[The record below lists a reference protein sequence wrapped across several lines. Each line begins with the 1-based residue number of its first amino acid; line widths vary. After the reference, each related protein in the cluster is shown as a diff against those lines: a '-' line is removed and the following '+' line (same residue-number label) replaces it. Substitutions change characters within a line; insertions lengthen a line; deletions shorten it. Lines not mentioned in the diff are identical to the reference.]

1 MTRLLGAALVVV
13 AALPLGAGT
22 AAAAQPVGPRA
33 DRVLIFTMPG
43 VTWQDIVEA
52 RTPALDGLIASGAVA
67 AMSVR
72 TAARRTDP
80 ERGYLTLGAGNRANV
95 RTGDVLAQLA
105 FRVEDPF
112 EGGTAGEALMRRT
125 GRPPRGEIVHLGVP
139 MLERRQR
146 TLHYGTDVGALGQAL
161 SEAGI
166 RRAVVSAADLA
177 DDPQGTATLRRS
189 PVLGLVDA
197 TGSLDTGRLSNLLTP
212 EPQAPFGL
220 ATEPAEFVSAVRE
233 ALASA
238 QVVLAEP
245 GETLRADAFTEVVAS
260 ERQTAV
266 KRWALERTDA
276 LLGGVLGIL
285 GPGDVV
291 IVVSVAGPQDAP
303 REQLTPLVVAGH
315 GVEPGLLTSPST
327 RWEGLAALTDVAPA
341 VLGALGVPVPASM
354 TGTPLLQVADPS
366 DNRTERMAELSR
378 VSLVRE
384 RVTPFVAAVL
394 TVLLFL
400 LALVAFLVFVGDGSQ
415 PQARV
420 LLGLAYMILAIPP
433 ATLLA
438 RAVGA
443 HALTDAGYH
452 LVIWSLVVAL
462 AALVAVLPGPRWAGG
477 VMLLLVSAALHLGD
491 GLLGG
496 PLQLNAVF
504 GHSPIVAGR
513 FYGLSN
519 GGHAILYPAAILGL
533 LGLLD
538 LMGRRRVPL
547 WSGAALLAVPLVV
560 GLPMFGA
567 NFGGF
572 IAGLVGV
579 GAAFALARG
588 WRFRLPWV
596 AGVGVGAV
604 ALAAGLTAL
613 DAARPPE
620 VRTHL
625 GRFALRVSEG
635 GWDALTTVVTRKIQ
649 ANLGVIGFT
658 SWTLM
663 IPIALA
669 VCALFLMRP
678 RGVLRDTLP
687 RHPLLRAALIGS
699 IVTAVV
705 GFAVNDSGIAIPAL
719 ILGHVAPFLVLL
731 ALDADT
737 PPGLGPVRRT
747 SAPGSAAP
755 AQPVL

>member
-1 MTRLLGAALVVV
+1 MRRILAPALVVL
-13 AALPLGAGT
+13 AAVSLGAPT
-22 AAAAQPVGPRA
+22 AAAAAEPVGRGA
-33 DRVLIFTMPG
+33 ERVLIFTMPG
-43 VTWQDIVEA
+43 VTWEDVEDA
-52 RTPALDGLIASGAVA
+52 RTPAIDGLVDSGAVA

-72 TAARRTDP
+72 TAARRTDAA
-80 ERGYLTLGAGNRANV
+80 RGYLTLGAGNRANV
-95 RTGDVLAQLA
+95 RMGDVLAQLA
-105 FRVEDPF
+105 FNVEDPF
-112 EGGTAGEALMRRT
+112 EGGTAGDALRRRT
-125 GRPPRGEIVHLGVP
+125 GRAPRGEIVHLGVP

-146 TLHYGTDVGALGQAL
+146 SLHYGTEVGALGEAL
-161 SEAGI
+161 AAAGI
-166 RRAVVSAADLA
+166 PRAVVSAGDLA
-177 DDPQGTATLRRS
+177 DEPQGTATLRRS
-189 PVLGLVDA
+189 SVLGLVDA
-197 TGSLDTGRLSNLLTP
+197 TGSVDGGRLDNLVTDDP
-212 EPQAPFGL
+212 GGPFGRATDPAHFL
-220 ATEPAEFVSAVRE
+220 AATRD

-238 QVVLAEP
+238 RVILVEP
-245 GETLRADAFTEVVAS
+245 GETLRADDFTEVVAS
-260 ERQTAV
+260 GRQAAV
-266 KRWALERTDA
+266 RRWALQRTDA
-276 LLGGVLGIL
+276 LLGAVLAEL
-285 GPGDVV
+285 GPRDLV
-291 IVVSVAGPQDAP
+291 IVVSVSGPQGTP
-303 REQLTPLVVAGH
+303 REQLTPLIVSGH
-315 GVEPGLLTSPST
+315 GVERGLLTSPST

-341 VLGALGVPVPASM
+341 VLDALGLAVPASM
-354 TGTPLLQVADPS
+354 TGTPLRHVADAS
-366 DNRTERMAELSR
+366 ADRSERMAELSR
-378 VSLVRE
+378 VSLTRE
-384 RVTPFVAAVL
+384 RVTPLVATVL

-400 LALVAFLVFVGDGSQ
+400 LAILAFLVFVGDGSR
-415 PQARV
+415 PLGRA
-420 LLGLAYMILAIPP
+420 LLGLAYMVLAIPP
-433 ATLLA
+433 ATLIS

-443 HALTDAGYH
+443 HALADAGYH
-452 LVIWSLVVAL
+452 LVIWSVVVLLAIL
-462 AALVAVLPGPRWAGG
+462 AAALPGPRWGGG
-477 VMLLLVSAALHLGD
+477 VVLLLMSALLHLGD

-519 GGHAILYPAAILGL
+519 GGHAILYPAAFLGL
-533 LGLLD
+533 LGLLE
-538 LMGRRRVPL
+538 LSGRRRAPL
-547 WSGAALLAVPLVV
+547 WSGPALLVVPLLV

-572 IAGLVGV
+572 LAGLVGV
-579 GAAFALARG
+579 GTAFAIARG

-604 ALAAGLTAL
+604 VLAAGLTAL

-635 GWDALTTVVTRKIQ
+635 GWEALTTVITRKVQ

-678 RGVLRDTLP
+678 RGILRDTLP

-719 ILGHVAPFLVLL
+719 IFGHVAPFLVLL
-731 ALDADT
+731 ALDADM
-737 PPGLGPVRRT
+737 PPGLGPVRRQ
-747 SAPGSAAP
+747 ARVRER
-755 AQPVL
+755 AQPLP